1 MKNPLNYI
9 QAYPN
14 RTKQILGITFK
25 QFKDLVAQ
33 AQKAHKFKQLELE
46 RKKIRINKKGGGR
59 KPKLNIE
66 EQVCLCLFYLR
77 QMPTFEVLGLQFGV
91 SKTEANDTFHYWLE
105 ILGNILPASLLDSW
119 ENQDSDYEMVLEL
132 LTEFELIV
140 DSMEQPR
147 SRPIEPTEQKQY
159 FSGKKKQHTFKSQFI
174 ILPKGKDLVDVKI
187 GERGPVSDISLP

>member
-1 MKNPLNYI
+1 MKNPLHYI

-25 QFKDLVAQ
+25 QFQDLVAQ
-33 AQKAHKFKQLELE
+33 AQKSHCLKQLDLE
-46 RKKIRINKKGGGR
+46 RNKIRINKKGGGR

-105 ILGNILPASLLDSW
+105 ILGNILPASLLVSV

-147 SRPIEPTEQKQY
+147 SRPSDHTEQKQY
-159 FSGKKKQHTFKSQFI
+159 FSGKKKQHTFKSQFNLLSYQKEK
-174 ILPKGKDLVDVKI
+174 ILLM
-187 GERGPVSDISLP
+187 